1 MVPEGFQMQ
10 NMTELFC
17 NAEVE
22 HDANSFLHWLYHTSS
37 IDFVSLT
44 FSLEGVITTFSEQ
57 WMVYK

>member
-22 HDANSFLHWLYHTSS
+22 HDANSFLHWLYHTSN
-37 IDFVSLT
+37 IVFVSLT

-57 WMVYK
+57 